1 MERHNTPSWWRGLP
15 SRAEPTLDASWCSL
29 QVFTVSI
36 SVFLVEQCCRNHY
49 ANEKMTSPEGD
60 KTECKNSDS
69 MRETGWFFGPRQAAQ
84 RVEGEDGVLPDPCGE
99 ESQRENAPTRIHRRT
114 DWSAESPHISQPP
127 VPRPSPQSAPE
138 ALPYPILRRVS
149 SPSGSC
155 AMPWNAF
162 IRHSLEDSDRLIVPP
177 GYAASADRGTSC
189 QRVPLTPH
197 RPFPGWCGTTA
208 PPWAPGPVG

>member
-1 MERHNTPSWWRGLP
+1 
-15 SRAEPTLDASWCSL
+15 
-29 QVFTVSI
+29 VSI

-114 DWSAESPHISQPP
+114 DWSAESPHISQ
-127 VPRPSPQSAPE
+127 RPSRGRRPRAP
-138 ALPYPILRRVS
+138 LMTLSSPILRRLSRLRYTALRRGRGVAV
-149 SPSGSC
+149 GGGGQE
-155 AMPWNAF
+155 AG
-162 IRHSLEDSDRLIVPP
+162 RKRLLEFLYVLRRGWWTTGV
-177 GYAASADRGTSC
+177 AAVGLDTGGWHWGTQC
-189 QRVPLTPH
+189 II
-197 RPFPGWCGTTA
+197 A
-208 PPWAPGPVG
+208 